1 MNKKIYPQVELSCV
15 YQQVQDIEQNQC
27 LNGII
32 SRQGDGKFRFEE
44 SIRKGRAP
52 RNPKLY
58 DGKHISMVRRANGK
72 YQFHMKTFSDGLDR
86 EKLPFAIYSELTEA
100 LQILD

>member
-1 MNKKIYPQVELSCV
+1 MTKKNYSQIELSCV

-44 SIRKGRAP
+44 SVRKGRAH

-58 DGKHISMVRRANGK
+58 DGKHISMVRMANGK
-72 YQFHMKTFSDGLDR
+72 YQFHMKTLSDGLDR
-86 EKLPFAIYSELTEA
+86 EKLPFAVYTEMTAA